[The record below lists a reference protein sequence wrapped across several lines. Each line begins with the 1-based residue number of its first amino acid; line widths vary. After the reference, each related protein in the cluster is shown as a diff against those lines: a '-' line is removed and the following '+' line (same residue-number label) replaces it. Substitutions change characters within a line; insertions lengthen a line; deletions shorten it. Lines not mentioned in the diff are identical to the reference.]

1 MGDGFSCTGNLLQVL
16 QATPTFSNFL
26 TVSLAPLQ
34 GSELCSCVVLLQR
47 LVSPQQILNYSAVSE
62 AGRHFV
68 ERLRN
73 LEVRSTLLVPDN
85 SGLPENQVS
94 PAHPPPDWSSW
105 LCLMLPTVSLVPR
118 QEVLCSHSTLM
129 I

>member
-26 TVSLAPLQ
+26 TVSLDPLQ
-34 GSELCSCVVLLQR
+34 STELCSCLDLLQR
-47 LVSPQQILNYSAVSE
+47 LVSPQQILNYSVASE
-62 AGRHFV
+62 AGRRFV
-68 ERLRN
+68 ERLGN

-94 PAHPPPDWSSW
+94 PAAPPPDWSSSW
-105 LCLMLPTVSLVPR
+105 S
-118 QEVLCSHSTLM
+118 
-129 I
+129 

>member
-26 TVSLAPLQ
+26 TVSLDPLQ
-34 GSELCSCVVLLQR
+34 STELCSCLDLLQR
-47 LVSPQQILNYSAVSE
+47 LVSPQQILNYSSASE
-62 AGRHFV
+62 AGRRFV
-68 ERLRN
+68 ERLGN

-94 PAHPPPDWSSW
+94 PAPHPR
-105 LCLMLPTVSLVPR
+105 LVLQQVLTVAVSQITHRFPR
-118 QEVLCSHSTLM
+118 PSTGSVM
-129 I
+129 